1 LISCREKWLR
11 RQSWLRYTI
20 KWNVLTWQA
29 KVDGMQGR
37 MKLLVEEKE
46 IIQRELLSLHKQ
58 LDYYKVSLP

>member
-1 LISCREKWLR
+1 
-11 RQSWLRYTI
+11 
-20 KWNVLTWQA
+20 
-29 KVDGMQGR
+29 MQGR